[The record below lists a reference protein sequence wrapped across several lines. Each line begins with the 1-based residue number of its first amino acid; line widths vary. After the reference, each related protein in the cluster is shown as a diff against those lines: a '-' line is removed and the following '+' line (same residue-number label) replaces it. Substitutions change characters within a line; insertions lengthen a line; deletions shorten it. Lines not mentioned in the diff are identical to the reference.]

1 MIAPVPVHC
10 FSNTF
15 DSIRQFARDN
25 HTSDNDQVRGKL
37 LQIAA
42 ANDITYPT
50 HHLTLHQLIEHIDQ
64 GMINNLRINSPTR
77 QQNNES
83 IPDGTREVNRV
94 VTMETDEHEQIRD
107 ENPDSGTSQG
117 SINFSKFQ
125 PLTENRSEK
134 VSQMIGRGDNSV
146 SDSKQHRCEE
156 CRLTFTQSGGL
167 RRHIESMHSK
177 IRFTCPFCEQPLAYA
192 NSLARHKQL
201 YCKKRPTTSTDKT
214 TNGFTCSE
222 VFRTPRGLKCHIT
235 TVHSSKP
242 KSVCVPPVSPL
253 SPTKPRSTNTRKR
266 LGAGRNND

>member
-1 MIAPVPVHC
+1 M
-10 FSNTF
+10 
-15 DSIRQFARDN
+15 
-25 HTSDNDQVRGKL
+25 RGKL

-42 ANDITYPT
+42 ANEITYPT

-64 GMINNLRINSPTR
+64 GMIHNLRINSPTR

-83 IPDGTREVNRV
+83 IPDGTREVYRV
-94 VTMETDEHEQIRD
+94 VPMETDEHKQIWD

-134 VSQMIGRGDNSV
+134 VSQMIGRGDNLV
-146 SDSKQHRCEE
+146 SDSKQHHCEE
-156 CRLTFTQSGGL
+156 CGRTFIQSVGL
-167 RRHIESMHSK
+167 RRHIESMHSE
-177 IRFTCPFCEQPLAYA
+177 IRFTCPYCEQPLAYA
-192 NSLARHKQL
+192 NSLARHKHL
-201 YCKKRPTTSTDKT
+201 YCKKRPTTSCDKT
-214 TNGFTCSE
+214 TNGFQCSTCSK

-242 KSVCVPPVSPL
+242 NSSCVPPVSPL

-266 LGAGRNND
+266 LDAGRNND